1 MAITTD
7 NASNMISMLSKI
19 RISLNSQNIIFK
31 PNDQHVRCL
40 AHIINLAV
48 KNSLLELNACG
59 LDIDETEEESRREN
73 NEQLQNVIYKVNF
86 N

>member
-1 MAITTD
+1 
-7 NASNMISMLSKI
+7 
-19 RISLNSQNIIFK
+19 
-31 PNDQHVRCL
+31 L

-48 KNSLLELNACG
+48 KNSLLELNTCS

-73 NEQLQNVIYKVNF
+73 NDQLQNVIYKVSF